1 MVKSISNVF
10 MDFMCNRN
18 LKKRRKIMEIS
29 EQCRNCGRTFD
40 DYIKAFPKILDCPGY
55 TQHYI
60 EESSFAEE
68 GKCLH
73 RISLDEAKRQLD
85 IIHERK
91 EKNHWFITVYPQLIE
106 GRCSDGRTF
115 GQPCGLPQIWVHGF
129 TTALDMSGQTYEI
142 REEE

>member
-1 MVKSISNVF
+1 
-10 MDFMCNRN
+10 
-18 LKKRRKIMEIS
+18 MEIS

-91 EKNHWFITVYPQLIE
+91 KIAKKKAKAPLNFRP
-106 GRCSDGRTF
+106 F
-115 GQPCGLPQIWVHGF
+115 AGLKSLLV
-129 TTALDMSGQTYEI
+129 
-142 REEE
+142 